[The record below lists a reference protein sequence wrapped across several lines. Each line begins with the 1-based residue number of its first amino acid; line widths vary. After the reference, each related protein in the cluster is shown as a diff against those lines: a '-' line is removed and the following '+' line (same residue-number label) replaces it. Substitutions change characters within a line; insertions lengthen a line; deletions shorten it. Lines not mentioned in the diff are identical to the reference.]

1 MGGIFD
7 FKGRRDCIETEKVL
21 LGGGGGGCSD
31 LCVDCVS
38 EATSVGATKRVLI
51 SGAAG
56 GVGMYLVQLA
66 ALIPDVHVVA
76 ATSSNSRNE
85 AFLKDLGADDMVEY
99 THLPEKGNYDIIID
113 TVGGEVLAGCW
124 ATVSE
129 KGTLVSVDSSSFNF
143 VSEHTSL
150 ADTYCTSWKKFAD
163 MGLLRPFVAA
173 TYPLAEAEK
182 AYEHANGRFTEHG
195 KVVLTV

>member
-1 MGGIFD
+1 
-7 FKGRRDCIETEKVL
+7 
-21 LGGGGGGCSD
+21 
-31 LCVDCVS
+31 
-38 EATSVGATKRVLI
+38 
-51 SGAAG
+51 
-56 GVGMYLVQLA
+56 MYLVQLA

-85 AFLKDLGADDMVEY
+85 AFLKDLGADETVEY

-143 VSEHTSL
+143 VSEHTRRGLRKNKKCVKALFFIYEPSGHILHQL
-150 ADTYCTSWKKFAD
+150 AKFAD

-182 AYEHANGRFTEHG
+182 AYEHAKGRFTERG